1 MHTTGHIVLITGGAA
16 GIGRALALR
25 FAQAGNQVIVVGRD
39 AQKLAELK
47 ALQPTISTIQ
57 ADLAQASE
65 RQHLA
70 DQVPALS
77 ILINNAGVQYHGD
90 LVEQQSAQVDRDQE
104 IAINLTAP
112 IDLIQRFLPKLQQQ
126 PEAAIINVSSGLALV
141 PKQQAP
147 IYCAT
152 KAGIHIFTKAL
163 RWQLEQTQVRVF
175 EIIPPLV
182 DTAMTAGRGKGKIS
196 PEALVEEFWRGFS
209 RDRYQ
214 LAIGQ
219 VKLLIQLQRFL
230 PRVADRLMRY
240 GR

>member
-1 MHTTGHIVLITGGAA
+1 MQTTGHTVLITGGAA

-25 FAQAGNQVIVVGRD
+25 FAQAGNQVIAVGRD
-39 AQKLAELK
+39 AQKLAQLR

-65 RQHLA
+65 RQRLA
-70 DQVPALS
+70 DQVPAIS

-90 LVEQQSAQVDRDQE
+90 LVEQQSAHVDRDQE

-196 PEALVEEFWRGFS
+196 PEALVEEFWRGFVNNK
-209 RDRYQ
+209 YQ
-214 LAIGQ
+214 LAIGK
-219 VKLLIQLQRFL
+219 VKLLIQVQRFL

>member
-1 MHTTGHIVLITGGAA
+1 MQTTGHTALITGGAA

-25 FAQAGNQVIVVGRD
+25 FAKAGNQVIAVGRD

-65 RQHLA
+65 RQRLA
-70 DQVPALS
+70 DQVPAIS

-90 LVEQQSAQVDRDQE
+90 LVEQQSAHVDRDQE

-152 KAGIHIFTKAL
+152 KAGIHMFTKAL

-196 PEALVEEFWRGFS
+196 PEALVEEFWRGFANNT
-209 RDRYQ
+209 YQ
-214 LAIGQ
+214 LAIGK

-230 PRVADRLMRY
+230 PALADRLMRY

>member
-1 MHTTGHIVLITGGAA
+1 MQTTGHTVLITGGAA

-39 AQKLAELK
+39 AQKLTEIK

-57 ADLAQASE
+57 ADLAQASA
-65 RQHLA
+65 RQRLA
-70 DQVPALS
+70 DQIPALS

-182 DTAMTAGRGKGKIS
+182 DTVMTAGRGKGKIS
-196 PEALVEEFWRGFS
+196 PEALVEEFWRGFAN
-209 RDRYQ
+209 DRYQ
-214 LAIGQ
+214 LAIGK

-230 PRVADRLMRY
+230 PALADRLMRY

>member
-1 MHTTGHIVLITGGAA
+1 MQTTGHTVLITGGAA

-25 FAQAGNQVIVVGRD
+25 FAQAGNQVIAVGRD
-39 AQKLAELK
+39 AQKLIELK
-47 ALQPTISTIQ
+47 AIQPTITTIQ
-57 ADLAQASE
+57 ADLAHASE
-65 RQHLA
+65 RQRLA
-70 DQVPALS
+70 DQVPAVS

-90 LVEQQSAQVDRDQE
+90 LVEQQSAHVDRDQE

-126 PEAAIINVSSGLALV
+126 LEAAIINVSSGLALV

-163 RWQLEQTQVRVF
+163 RWQLEQSQVRVF

-196 PEALVEEFWRGFS
+196 PEALVEEFWRGFA
-209 RDRYQ
+209 RDKYQ
-214 LAIGQ
+214 LAIGK
-219 VKLLIQLQRFL
+219 VKLLIQLQRFVPSL
-230 PRVADRLMRY
+230 ADRLMRY